1 MSSIQETLANVEKTF
16 STPSYPSGLPTL
28 VRENLDE
35 FINRLTMK
43 ETPIRDRLPRKKGN
57 GLAASWNVLTGIG
70 VGTSAFAEGATPT
83 EDNTTYARRSAVYA
97 ELGKKKSISDR
108 MIAAGANFTDIE
120 SELTEVAMREV
131 IQDEEALIVTGD
143 STVNALQFDGLGTTK
158 AGFVIS
164 ATDDAANAAGFR
176 TNLLNTAVA
185 QIQTTYG
192 VRPTAILVSYLMK
205 KAINESLAGDVRVN
219 LDATNT
225 VGTGVDVGFF
235 QSAVGK
241 LPIIASYAVPT
252 VTTGSGP
259 YVTKGDIYVVCEKAQ
274 GGDVLYMEDLYGMS
288 KTMLDRTGAAV
299 KFMVTEA
306 TVFVNRAPEFHV
318 RIKNVLIPN

>member
-1 MSSIQETLANVEKTF
+1 MTTSIQETLANVEKTLT
-16 STPSYPSGLPTL
+16 TPSYQAGLPTL

-43 ETPIRDRLPRKKGN
+43 ETPIRDRLPRKKGS
-57 GLAASWNVLTGIG
+57 GLAASWNVLSAMG
-70 VGTSAFAEGATPT
+70 VGNSAFAEGATPT
-83 EDNTTYARRSAVYA
+83 EDNTTYVRRSAVYK

-108 MIAAGANFTDIE
+108 MLAAGASFTDIE

-131 IQDEEALIVTGD
+131 IQDEESLIVTG
-143 STVNALQFDGLGTTK
+143 NATSNPLQFDGLQSQLTG
-158 AGFVIS
+158 GSI
-164 ATDDAANAAGFR
+164 TDDAENAAGFR
-176 TNLLNTAVA
+176 TALLNQAVA
-185 QIQTTYG
+185 YIQTNYG
-192 VRPTAILVSYLMK
+192 VRPTAIYVSYLMK

-252 VTTGSGP
+252 TTDTNTS
-259 YVTKGDIYVVCEKAQ
+259 GDIYVVCEKAQ
-274 GGDVLYMEDLYGMS
+274 GGDVLYMEDLYGLG
-288 KTMLDRTGAAV
+288 KGMLDRTGAAI
-299 KFMVTEA
+299 KFMVTEC
-306 TVFVNRAPEFHV
+306 TVMVNRAPEFAV
-318 RIKNVLIPN
+318 RIRNVLIP

>member
-16 STPSYPSGLPTL
+16 NTPSYPSGLPTL

-57 GLAASWNVLTGIG
+57 GLAASWNVLTSIG
-70 VGTSAFAEGATPT
+70 VGTSAFAEGGTPA
-83 EDNTTYARRSAVYA
+83 EDNTNYARRSAVYV

-108 MIAAGANFTDIE
+108 AIAAGANFTDIE

-131 IQDEEALIVTGD
+131 IQDEEAFIISGD
-143 STVNALQFDGLGTTK
+143 STVNSLQFDGLSTTK
-158 AGFVIS
+158 AGMVIP
-164 ATDDAANAAGFR
+164 TIDDAANAAGFR
-176 TNLLNTAVA
+176 TILLNQAVA

-192 VRPTAILVSYLMK
+192 VRPTAIYVSYLMQ
-205 KAINESLAGDVRVN
+205 KAINESLSGDVRVN
-219 LDATNT
+219 LDSTNT
-225 VGTGVDVGFF
+225 VGTGVHVSFF

-241 LPIIASYAVPT
+241 LPIITSYAVPT
-252 VTTGSGP
+252 TTSGSP
-259 YVTKGDIYVVCEKAQ
+259 ATTKSDIYVVCEKAQ
-274 GGDVLYMEDLYGMS
+274 GGDVIYMEDLYGMG
-288 KTMLDRTGAAV
+288 KTMLDRTGAAI

-306 TVFVNRAPEFHV
+306 TVLVNRAPEFHV